1 MLEFTPT
8 ELKSFREVFFQGFSD
23 DQFDLAIA
31 ECQRRNLIPGTHI
44 HFELRNSKR
53 WVPELSTSVNE
64 KKLTRVTTI
73 DAFRLISQRTGEY
86 EGQGDAEYIYLD
98 DNSQP
103 SIISKIPLPHPDKA
117 NTPRE
122 PWAARVPI
130 FRKGFRHPVQ
140 VVARF
145 DAYAV
150 LRKMGDKFVLT
161 DMWSR
166 RGPEQL
172 AKCSEAAA
180 RRVAFPEELGS
191 MYLHEE
197 FAKEDAETT
206 NEVPSVPVPVVEPP
220 KVASIPTVNH
230 TPAVATDTPRP
241 GEVRVSPKLAEALA
255 EVKSAAETTLVEVL
269 VPKPVPEILSPTA
282 DPVARKA
289 RVKKATE
296 TFMEHAGK
304 PLPKHEQTVEPSVP
318 IGATDD
324 DLPAEMFKEDS
335 ASVQQAA
342 GIDGLTDNQ
351 RGGPP
356 PNSAPAVQI
365 MDDPPNKEEAA
376 IITATVRSYYQHGCK
391 PDDLKKYALR
401 IAGKEK
407 PSEIGKQAWALIF
420 ANLDAALAKGGK
432 KELIDLVTF

>member
-206 NEVPSVPVPVVEPP
+206 NEVPSVPVPIVEPP
-220 KVASIPTVNH
+220 KVAYVPTVNH

-241 GEVRVSPKLAEALA
+241 GESPKP
-255 EVKSAAETTLVEVL
+255 AAETSLVEIL

-296 TFMEHAGK
+296 TFMENAGK
-304 PLPKHEQTVEPSVP
+304 PLPKHEQPVEPSVP
-318 IGATDD
+318 IGATDE
-324 DLPAEMFKEDS
+324 DLPAEMFKD
-335 ASVQQAA
+335 
-342 GIDGLTDNQ
+342 
-351 RGGPP
+351 GPP
-356 PNSAPAVQI
+356 VVPAETPAPVQI
-365 MDDPPNKEEAA
+365 MDGAPNKEEAG